1 MNYTGELK
9 DGQPHGKG
17 KMFWKDGSFYDGEW
31 EKGVID
37 GFGTK
42 KTPGLYYE
50 GFFKDGHKYGKGK
63 NIFGDGEVHEG
74 DYENGLLNGHGNITY
89 ANDDEFNRNNY
100 IGEVKDGHPHGKG
113 ELVWKSGKSYDGEWQ
128 KGVING
134 FGIERF
140 PNGSYYE
147 GNFQNSNWFGKGK
160 NILSNGEIHEG
171 EFRYKDVHGKG
182 NITYAKDDE
191 QNSYKSV
198 SKWLELLECT
208 EYQ

>member
-1 MNYTGELK
+1 MSSDGGSYDGEWQFDTRHGFGKEKYSNGGSYEGYFKNDSRSGKGQYIHDNGQIDKGDYENGLLNGHGNISYAKEDEHNRNNYTGELK
-9 DGQPHGKG
+9 DGEPHGKG

-89 ANDDEFNRNNY
+89 ANDDELN
-100 IGEVKDGHPHGKG
+100 
-113 ELVWKSGKSYDGEWQ
+113 
-128 KGVING
+128 
-134 FGIERF
+134 
-140 PNGSYYE
+140 
-147 GNFQNSNWFGKGK
+147 
-160 NILSNGEIHEG
+160 
-171 EFRYKDVHGKG
+171 
-182 NITYAKDDE
+182 
-191 QNSYKSV
+191 
-198 SKWLELLECT
+198 
-208 EYQ
+208 